1 MATDTEFKQVQQCPG
16 CLRIFHEIP
25 SVLLICNLCATCCIK
40 THEFQCQKHYKEPA
54 IWAHPTIADEDEEG
68 D

>member
-1 MATDTEFKQVQQCPG
+1 MVTEFKQVQQCPQ

-25 SVLLICNLCATCCIK
+25 SVLALCNLCLDCCIQQHGWTCPK
-40 THEFQCQKHYKEPA
+40 YKEPA
-54 IWAHPTIADEDEEG
+54 IWAHPTIADENEEG